1 MAFSRKVQPQ
11 VRVGQAHRFL
21 RCLGI
26 RQVHPQQLVAAPFLW
41 RAGPLA
47 QLFKLRMNSPNPTLM
62 PCRRILGARPPW
74 V

>member
-11 VRVGQAHRFL
+11 VRLGQAHRFL

-41 RAGPLA
+41 RAGSLA
-47 QLFKLRMNSPNPTLM
+47 QLFKLRMNSIKLILM
-62 PCRRILGARPPW
+62 PCRRIAAAWPPW
-74 V
+74 A

>member
-1 MAFSRKVQPQ
+1 MVFSCKVQHQ

-41 RAGPLA
+41 RAGSLA
-47 QLFKLRMNSPNPTLM
+47 QLFKLRMSLKLILM
-62 PCRRILGARPPW
+62 PCRRIAAACPPW
-74 V
+74 A